1 MAVALEE
8 LYREVEPMYDMHLV
22 TKSCFHKV
30 IGWTHIVENPEF
42 IELLH
47 GDELIFSAG
56 IQYTSEEWLMD
67 FVQRLIEAGQ
77 EDWYCRFMKAA
88 AIRRGL
94 WIIVIGKSF
103 HYFQVDGRHRIL
115 M

>member
-1 MAVALEE
+1 MEE

-67 FVQRLIEAGQ
+67 FVQRI
-77 EDWYCRFMKAA
+77 CREYLKKVLPDIMEEMIK
-88 AIRRGL
+88 RRQDLG
-94 WIIVIGKSF
+94 
-103 HYFQVDGRHRIL
+103 
-115 M
+115 

>member
-1 MAVALEE
+1 
-8 LYREVEPMYDMHLV
+8 MYDMHLV

-67 FVQRLIEAGQ
+67 FVQRLIEAGTG
-77 EDWYCRFMKAA
+77 
-88 AIRRGL
+88 GL
-94 WIIVIGKSF
+94 VLSLHEGSC
-103 HYFQVDGRHRIL
+103 
-115 M
+115 

>member
-30 IGWTHIVENPEF
+30 IEWTHIVENPEF

-47 GDELIFSAG
+47 A
-56 IQYTSEEWLMD
+56 MN
-67 FVQRLIEAGQ
+67 
-77 EDWYCRFMKAA
+77 
-88 AIRRGL
+88 
-94 WIIVIGKSF
+94 
-103 HYFQVDGRHRIL
+103 
-115 M
+115 